1 MDSKKTILDIDEG
14 SILEVLNIE
23 TLKILENIS
32 NPATDSSKSR
42 ELTIKFIFKSNDT
55 RDLIDTSVTVKSKL
69 VPLLSIKT
77 TLMNSLITDDDTGE
91 VVRVLKEYSD
101 VPEGQMTIDGNE
113 VIKETIAIKVDK

>member
-42 ELTIKFIFKSNDT
+42 ELTIKFTFKSNDT

-77 TLMNSLITDDDTGE
+77 TLMNSLITDNNTGE
-91 VVRVLKEYSD
+91 IVRVLKEYSD
-101 VPEGQMTIDGNE
+101 VPEGQMTIDGTE

>member
-91 VVRVLKEYSD
+91 VARVLKEYSD

>member
-77 TLMNSLITDDDTGE
+77 TLMNGLITDDDTGE